1 MNKAVQEIPLLYL
14 SLSFIP
20 ALLTLAI
27 LYRWAHDYRRKFYAL
42 VRMPAQVLVLGYVLA
57 YVFLA
62 DNAWIVVTALT
73 AMVLASSWIALHTLK
88 TSRRIVYPRAGCA
101 IAVGSGFTLLFTT
114 QAVLRLDPWYQPQYL
129 IPLAGMIFSTAMN
142 SISLAAERFETE
154 IENGANY
161 KTARNVA
168 LRISLIPITNSMSAV
183 GLVLIPGI
191 MTGQMLSG
199 VSPHIAARYQIMVMC
214 MSFASAG
221 LSSACFLAL
230 LRSQTYSFAKS
241 NRHRGEFS

>member
-1 MNKAVQEIPLLYL
+1 MSNPVQEIPLLNL

-20 ALLTLAI
+20 ALLALAI
-27 LYRWAHDYRRKFYAL
+27 LYRWAHDYRRKLHAL
-42 VRMPAQVLVLGYVLA
+42 IRMPVQVLVLGYILA

-62 DNAWIVVTALT
+62 DNAWIVVAVLT
-73 AMVLASSWIALHTLK
+73 AMVMASSWIALHPLK
-88 TSRRIVYPRAGCA
+88 IPQRILYTRAACA
-101 IAVGSGFTLLFTT
+101 IAVGSGSTLLFTT

-142 SISLAAERFETE
+142 SISLAAERFEAE
-154 IENGANY
+154 IENGSGY
-161 KTARNVA
+161 KVARNAA
-168 LRISLIPITNSMSAV
+168 LRISLIPITNSMSAL
-183 GLVLIPGI
+183 GLVLIPGM

-221 LSSACFLAL
+221 LSSACFVAL
-230 LRSQTYSFAKS
+230 LKSQAYNFAR
-241 NRHRGEFS
+241 NN

>member
-1 MNKAVQEIPLLYL
+1 MSNPVQEIPLLNL

-20 ALLTLAI
+20 ALLTLLI
-27 LYRWAHDYRRKFYAL
+27 LYRWAHDYRRKLFAL
-42 VRMPAQVLVLGYVLA
+42 ARMPVQVLVLGYVLA
-57 YVFLA
+57 YVFVA
-62 DNAWIVVTALT
+62 ENAWIVVAVLA
-73 AMVLASSWIALHTLK
+73 AMVLASSWIALHSLRIA
-88 TSRRIVYPRAGCA
+88 RRSVYPRAICA
-101 IAVGSGFTLLFTT
+101 IGVGSGFTLLFTT
-114 QAVLRLDPWYQPQYL
+114 QAVLGIDPWYQPQYL

-154 IENGANY
+154 IESGSPY

-168 LRISLIPITNSMSAV
+168 LRISLIPITNSMSAI
-183 GLVLIPGI
+183 GLVLIPGM

-221 LSSACFLAL
+221 LSAACFLAL
-230 LRSQTYSFAKS
+230 LKSQVYNF
-241 NRHRGEFS
+241 RQR

>member
-1 MNKAVQEIPLLYL
+1 MNNAVQEIPLLNL

-27 LYRWAHDYRRKFYAL
+27 LYRWAHDYRRKLYAL
-42 VRMPAQVLVLGYVLA
+42 IRMPAQVLVLGYVLA

-62 DNAWIVVTALT
+62 ENAWLVVAVL
-73 AMVLASSWIALHTLK
+73 AVMVLASGWIALHALRIP
-88 TSRRIVYPRAGCA
+88 RRILYTRAIGS
-101 IAVGSGFTLLFTT
+101 IALGSGFTLLFST
-114 QAVLRLDPWYQPQYL
+114 QGVLGLDPWYQPQYM
-129 IPLAGMIFSTAMN
+129 IPLAGMICATAMN

-154 IENGANY
+154 IEKGSGY

-221 LSSACFLAL
+221 LSSACFVAL
-230 LRSQTYSFAKS
+230 LKSQAYNFVR
-241 NRHRGEFS
+241 NNPRGTP